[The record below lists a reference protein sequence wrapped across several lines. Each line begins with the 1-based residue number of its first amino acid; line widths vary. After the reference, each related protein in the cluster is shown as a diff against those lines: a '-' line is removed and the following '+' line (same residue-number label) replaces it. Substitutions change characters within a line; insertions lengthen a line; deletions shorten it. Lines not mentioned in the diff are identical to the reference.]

1 MARVCEP
8 MRVSSQRPGLF
19 ITLEGPDG
27 SGKSTQA
34 ALLAD
39 RLRAGGLEVVL
50 TREPGGTA
58 LGEQVRRVL
67 LDRDAA
73 QRDALTDALLFNAA
87 RHELVTQVISPAVAR
102 GAVVVCDRYA
112 DSTLAYQGSGGGIA
126 SEALRAVGQ
135 IATEGLVPDRTVLL
149 DLPVTD
155 GIGRRLSGQDADLTR
170 FELDDAHDQAFHE
183 RVRAGYLELAR
194 GDPERWRVVD
204 ARRSPDEVALAVWAA
219 VADLFD

>member
-1 MARVCEP
+1 MP
-8 MRVSSQRPGLF
+8 VSSQQPAGLF

-39 RLRAGGLEVVL
+39 RLRAQGINVVL
-50 TREPGGTA
+50 TREPGGTG

-73 QRDALTDALLFNAA
+73 PRDAFTDALLFNAA
-87 RHELVTQVISPAVAR
+87 RHELVAQVIRPALAR

-112 DSTLAYQGSGGGIA
+112 DSTLAYQGYGGGVPPD
-126 SEALRAVGQ
+126 ALRAIGQ
-135 IATEGLVPDRTVLL
+135 VATEGLAPARTVLL
-149 DLPVTD
+149 DLPVGD
-155 GIGRRLSGQDADLTR
+155 GIGRRLSGQAADLTR
-170 FELDDAHDQAFHE
+170 FELDDAHGAPFHE

-194 GDPERWRVVD
+194 AELERWRVVD
-204 ARRSPDEVALAVWAA
+204 GGRSTDLVAESVWEA
-219 VADLFD
+219 VADLFG